1 MRRTMTLLPLLGL
14 LACSAPVEAQTMLP
28 EWAGRDEHAWDRSRV
43 PQLAH
48 RGALFRESA
57 SGIEGAA
64 DQDALLVCRV
74 HVTGS
79 WDLFAD
85 PDLWVRFRGAGVD
98 GQVWGTENS
107 RTEVFGFPG
116 VRLRRGQRLSFR
128 IVDRDITFDEHIAT
142 VRVRVDERMR
152 AQAGH
157 GEVECRAVDPR
168 LVTRGFEAASA
179 AAEEAITQ
187 VERARPAL
195 HEADLRRPTQ
205 ALGQARAHLIEA
217 AAWRGWRR
225 SATAR
230 RRLEQADARFDA
242 ELRQAIARAD
252 APRVGERVELPRG
265 SVTVAEVSCAPRA
278 VERLWG
284 SASDAVACVIALDA
298 TSATGAPDAALG
310 EVDVLDAR
318 GELHF
323 VHDRRVTPTA
333 EGARVVL
340 ALGSRFSARGALLRV
355 ADHRFLARLG

>member
-1 MRRTMTLLPLLGL
+1 MRRTMTLLSVLGL

-28 EWAGRDEHAWDRSRV
+28 EWAGRHEHAWDRSRV

-57 SGIEGAA
+57 SGIADAA
-64 DQDALLVCRV
+64 SQESLLVCRV
-74 HVTGS
+74 HVTGN

-85 PDLWVRFRGAGVD
+85 PDLLVRFRGAGVD
-98 GQVWGTENS
+98 GEVWGTENS

-128 IVDRDITFDEHIAT
+128 IIDRDLTFDEHVAT

-157 GEVECRAVDPR
+157 GEVECHAVDPR
-168 LVTRGFEAASA
+168 LVTRGFDAAHA
-179 AAEEAITQ
+179 AAVEAIAQ
-187 VERARPAL
+187 VERAQPAL
-195 HEADLRRPTQ
+195 READLRRPTQ
-205 ALGQARAHLIEA
+205 ATGVARGHLVEA

-225 SATAR
+225 SASAR
-230 RRLEQADARFDA
+230 RRLEQAEARFEA
-242 ELRQAIARAD
+242 RLRQAIARVD
-252 APRVGERVELPRG
+252 APRVGERLELPRG

-284 SASDAVACVIALDA
+284 SASDAVACVIALDV
-298 TSATGAPDAALG
+298 TSATGVPEAALG

-318 GELHF
+318 GGLHQ
-323 VHDRRVTPTA
+323 VHDRRVVPTA
-333 EGARVVL
+333 DGARVVL
-340 ALGSRFSARGALLRV
+340 ALGSRLSPRGALLRV
-355 ADHRFLARLG
+355 ADRRFLARLG